1 MESSSHKVGGSAL
14 AEVFLCWMIGSGSGL
29 DNSPVELIRAGEV
42 SAMFSSA
49 SSATE
54 IDSLHFSTSIT
65 PLPILLQ
72 LNSTA
77 PEPVSIDF
85 DAVAIIT

>member
-1 MESSSHKVGGSAL
+1 
-14 AEVFLCWMIGSGSGL
+14 MIGSGSGL

-77 PEPVSIDF
+77 PEPVSIREIDF
-85 DAVAIIT
+85 DAVATIT